1 MKSETFVAH
10 AGVLA
15 DYALEQNWSGGAVP
29 GFGTIAVIQGGTVL
43 VDPGTTLSAALL
55 LEARAALA
63 GNGGGFS
70 LGPGSAVAVT
80 GRNALYADG
89 AIVNHGHIVLA
100 DGTQLTVVVEA
111 GAAIAQSYGLNIP
124 SFENTGAV
132 TIFGGATLAVEGTEL
147 SNTGAIVVAGGV
159 LEVSGGAVDGGQSAQ
174 PAGGEIVLERGGTAS
189 FSDGVADQSF
199 DFNGAGTLSLSD
211 VVDISGVS
219 LRNFSTLDSIFV
231 RSVADGR
238 TLLRE
243 VDFVDLPA
251 QTAPEVIATGTGAE
265 ILLEHVPPCF
275 ARGTALLTPS
285 GYRAV
290 ETLRPGDPVVTVSG
304 DVRAVRWVG
313 SRTLDIA
320 AHRRP
325 EAVQPVRICGG
336 ALSPGVPARPL
347 RLSPDHALLL
357 RGELVP
363 AKLLVN
369 GITILRERGC
379 MAVTYFHVEL
389 DRHDILLAE
398 NLAVESYIDTGN
410 RALFDNTVGTPRRD
424 PVFGRGTQW
433 DASAYAPLCLGG
445 PVLREIRLGLRAR
458 TAALGYA
465 ARTLTEVALWAAE
478 GKLPRVGGGD
488 DSPVF
493 RLDGRG
499 GRIAIRSPRF
509 VPAEFGA
516 GEDDAADE
524 RLLGIA
530 LRAIRLDAAIFPARR
545 LAVAGFYPRAGNDT
559 ADWTDGNAEIEVPAG
574 VATIALDIAA
584 LPLGWIMARAGEV

>member
-1 MKSETFVAH
+1 MTSETFVAR
-10 AGVLA
+10 AGTLP
-15 DYALEQNWSGGAVP
+15 DYGLETNWSGGQVP
-29 GFGTIAVIQGGTVL
+29 GAGTVGVIGKGTVL
-43 VDPGTTLSAALL
+43 IDPGTTLTAELL
-55 LEARAALA
+55 LRARAALS

-70 LGPGSAVAVT
+70 LGPGSVVSVE
-80 GRNALYADG
+80 GNNALDADG
-89 AIVNHGHIVLA
+89 AIVNHGTVLLA
-100 DGTQLTVVVEA
+100 DGTALTVVVEA

-124 SFENTGAV
+124 SLRNDGLITV
-132 TIFGGATLAVEGTEL
+132 FGGATLAVEGTEL
-147 SNTGAIVVAGGV
+147 SNTGAIVVDGGV
-159 LEVSGGAVDGGQSAQ
+159 LEVAGGAVDGGQSGH
-174 PAGGEIVLERGGTAS
+174 PAGGVIVLEDGGAAS
-189 FSDGVADQSF
+189 FSDGVANQQIGF
-199 DFNGAGTLSLSD
+199 DGAGTLSFSD
-211 VVDISGVS
+211 VVDIAGVT
-219 LRNFSTLDSIFV
+219 LRHFSMLDSIFV
-231 RSVADGR
+231 PSVADGD
-238 TLLRE
+238 TLIQN
-243 VDFVDLPA
+243 VDFTGLAPH
-251 QTAPEVIATGTGAE
+251 TAPEVVATGTGAE

-275 ARGTALLTPS
+275 ARGTGLLTPS

-290 ETLRPGDPVVTVSG
+290 ETLRPGDPLVTASG

-357 RGELVP
+357 HGELVP

-410 RALFDNTVGTPRRD
+410 RALFENTDGTPRRD

-445 PVLREIRLGLRAR
+445 PVLREIRQDLRAR
-458 TAALGYA
+458 TAALGYT
-465 ARTLTEVALWAAE
+465 ARTLTDVALWAAA
-478 GKLPRVGGGD
+478 GKLPRVGGPD
-488 DSPVF
+488 DAPVF
-493 RLDGRG
+493 GLHGQG

-524 RLLGIA
+524 RLLGVA
-530 LRAIRLDAAIFPARR
+530 LRAILLDAAVFPARR
-545 LAVAGFYPRAGNDT
+545 LAVAGFYPRAGNET
-559 ADWTDGNAEIEVPAG
+559 ADWTDGNAEIEVPPGA
-574 VATIALDIAA
+574 ATIGLDIAA
-584 LPLGWIMARAGEV
+584 LPLGWIMTGVPAP